1 MGWLHGPRAIPFEM
15 QDTFLALRV
24 QIRLRGVWRR
34 GLILPPEGRM
44 SYNRLMS
51 PTNHPAPPIHWVARN
66 LELGTASIPLLI
78 ARRDV
83 SARDCAIPRVVIVA
97 HGLGVGKEV
106 QRPELERLARAGFIA
121 VCLDAPHHGERRDGL
136 LDLLEASGGPERH
149 ERFIA
154 MVSEAAS
161 EIPLLIN
168 HFRHSLGAR
177 VAMTGISMGGF
188 TTFAAFL
195 HEPRPDVAIP
205 FLASPDW
212 RSPEQRRAGFPPM
225 GPVCNPA
232 RFFPV
237 PLMGVTG
244 GRDTVVPPDA
254 TVSFMETLRP
264 IYATAPGT
272 LVHAGYPA
280 SEHMMREED
289 WNDAWNRAIAFLN
302 EHL

>member
-1 MGWLHGPRAIPFEM
+1 
-15 QDTFLALRV
+15 
-24 QIRLRGVWRR
+24 
-34 GLILPPEGRM
+34 
-44 SYNRLMS
+44 MS
-51 PTNHPAPPIHWVARN
+51 PTDHAATPIHWVAKN
-66 LELGTASIPLLI
+66 LSLGTATIPLLM
-78 ARRDV
+78 AQRAA
-83 SARDCAIPRVVIVA
+83 STGDCAIPRVVIVA

-121 VCLDAPHHGERRDGL
+121 VCPDAPHHGERRDGL
-136 LDLLEASGGPERH
+136 LDLLDASVGMERH
-149 ERFIA
+149 ERLIA

-161 EIPLLIN
+161 EIPLLISY
-168 HFRHSLGAR
+168 FRHSLGAR

-188 TTFAAFL
+188 TTFASFL

-212 RSPEQRRAGFPPM
+212 RSPEQRLMDFPPT
-225 GPVCNPA
+225 GPVCNPG

-237 PLMGVTG
+237 PLMAVTG
-244 GRDTVVPPDA
+244 GHDTVVPPDA
-254 TVSFMETLRP
+254 TTSFIETLRP
-264 IYATAPGT
+264 MYATTPGT

-289 WNDAWNRAIAFLN
+289 WNDAWKRAIAFLN